1 MLSAGLLPLAAA
13 DPFVV
18 GRPLFGHAGL
28 ALLAVLGGVAGLL
41 LVVALV
47 GRWLAA
53 THPSPP
59 PRAVVVADV
68 VAPRPVA
75 RHTPEV
81 LAGVA
86 SEAVPVILAVVAQ
99 MFGAR
104 ARVASIRPTT
114 TPPPAAIPS
123 TEALFQQW
131 SYEGRRQI
139 YSSHKVR

>member
-1 MLSAGLLPLAAA
+1 MFFATLLPLAAA
-13 DPFVV
+13 EPFQI

-28 ALLAVLGGVAGLL
+28 ALLAILGCVAGLL

-53 THPSPP
+53 THPAPA

-68 VAPRPVA
+68 VVPRPVA
-75 RHTPEV
+75 RHAPEV
-81 LAGVA
+81 SAGVA
-86 SEAVPVILAVVAQ
+86 GEAVPVILAVVAEL
-99 MFGAR
+99 FGAR
-104 ARVASIRPTT
+104 ARVAAIRPAATAT
-114 TPPPAAIPS
+114 PAAVPS

-131 SYEGRRQI
+131 TYEGRRQI